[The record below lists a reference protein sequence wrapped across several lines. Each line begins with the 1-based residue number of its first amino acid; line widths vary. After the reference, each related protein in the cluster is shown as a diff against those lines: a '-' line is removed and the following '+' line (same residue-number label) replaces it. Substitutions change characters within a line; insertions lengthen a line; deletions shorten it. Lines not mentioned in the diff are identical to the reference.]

1 MKLMYKRAVSVL
13 ALMVLLVLGTFIFA
27 IRYISKGN
35 SWVQYPVNQH
45 LYKNGELINA
55 GTITDR
61 NGEVLASTS
70 DGKREF
76 NDDRLIRTAVMHA
89 VGDANGNV
97 STGAQVLFGEKLIGW
112 DFLNGVYRYDMSHTT
127 GMDIELT
134 LDAEL
139 CAAAYEALNG
149 RKGAVGVMNYRT
161 GEVLCMVSSPS
172 FDPADPPDISS
183 DPERYEGV
191 YLNRLLSASYTPG
204 SVFKLVTAAAAIETI
219 KDIDSRVFSC
229 EGTLEIGGVLVTCP
243 AKHGEVTFEEALAES
258 CNVSFAQIALELG
271 GTVLQKY
278 AERVGITAGIT
289 FNGIKTAS
297 GNADLSIAEGANLA
311 WAGIGQYTDMVNP
324 FQFMTY
330 VGAVANNGVLV
341 SPRILSDGGLFSKL
355 TQAVGNKRILSRG
368 TAEELKLMMRNNVL
382 SNYGEQNYGGLEL
395 CAKSGTGE
403 VGGGRAPNAWFTGFL
418 DRDDCPLAFVVV
430 IENGG
435 SGSAAAGSVA
445 AHVLRAAA
453 GRLAEG

>member
-97 STGAQVLFGEKLIGW
+97 STGAQVLFGEKLSGW